1 MKPATTVLSC
11 AGFLCLWRTR
21 VSAHRD
27 RVDRR
32 LRRVARRVPGHLV
45 EQVVGMA
52 EMEQQE
58 VAPRSRREALGP
70 RERTPVRH
78 LH

>member
-11 AGFLCLWRTR
+11 AGSLFPAK
-21 VSAHRD
+21 VSVHPD
-27 RVDRR
+27 GIKRR
-32 LRRVARRVPGHLV
+32 WHPVAGCVSGHVV